1 MVTGLPPVSVSQLG
15 LERVEEETQK
25 PDGSCETPF
34 RPVTCS
40 SLKETGKQV
49 CFFFFFALTEITA
62 ALAAA
67 GVRS

>member
-1 MVTGLPPVSVSQLG
+1 MVTGLPPVRIRQLG
-15 LERVEEETQK
+15 LEIVEEETQK
-25 PDGSCETPF
+25 PDRSCETLF

-40 SLKETGKQV
+40 SLKEIGKQ
-49 CFFFFFALTEITA
+49 FFFSLTEITA